1 MSESRAVHANE
12 DYQRWISLA
21 QQIKGAM
28 VSAEKITP
36 EDNWLLRRER
46 AVAWLRVAFAAVAV
60 VVIQLNP
67 ERVARFPELS
77 FVSLITFLVYSVALM
92 YIAWRYK
99 AVTPTIGIVTTSLD
113 VVWIAL
119 IVFSTG
125 GTRTPFFF
133 YYSFPVITASIRWGL
148 KGSLPVAFVGVA
160 LYGIVRLTLA
170 GESMASPLGVDTLVV
185 RSLYLVLLA
194 CIFGY
199 ISEFEKRQ
207 NQRLV
212 ALSKTAAHAAV
223 LDERRRIMFE
233 LHDGILQSLAT
244 LILRLEG
251 CGRRLP
257 DSREELAGELHE
269 LEDLTRNSMKQIRQF
284 LSGQQPI
291 VLVAGTLVEKLREE
305 ARFLRDGMG
314 LEIILE
320 SEPDDLGL
328 PVDTERELYYVLREA
343 LTNVTRHSHASKVEI
358 QLRRENGTLEGS
370 LTDNG
375 VGFNLESTKT
385 RSGLGLPAME
395 QRIKKVGGE
404 LWVKSSPGQGTNLTF
419 AIALDT

>member
-1 MSESRAVHANE
+1 M
-12 DYQRWISLA
+12 ISA
-21 QQIKGAM
+21 D
-28 VSAEKITP
+28 KITP
-36 EDNWLLRRER
+36 EDSWLLRRER

-77 FVSLITFLVYSVALM
+77 FISLVTFLVYGLAVL
-92 YIAWRYK
+92 YFAWRHR
-99 AVTPTIGIVTTSLD
+99 AASPAIGIVTTSLD

-119 IVFSTG
+119 LVFSTG
-125 GTRTPFFF
+125 GSRTPFFF

-148 KGSLPVAFVGVA
+148 KGSIPVALVGVT
-160 LYGIVRLTLA
+160 LYIVVRLSLA
-170 GESMASPLGVDTLVV
+170 AETMGAPIGIDILLV

-207 NQRLV
+207 NQRLL
-212 ALSKTAAHAAV
+212 ALSKTAAQAAA

-244 LILRLEG
+244 LILRLED

-257 DSREELAGELHE
+257 NSQKELAGELHS

-284 LSGQQPI
+284 LSGHQPMP
-291 VLVAGTLVEKLREE
+291 LVAGTLIEKLREE

-320 SEPDDLGL
+320 SEPEDLDL
-328 PVDTERELYYVLREA
+328 TVETEREVYYVLREA

-358 QLRRENGTLEGS
+358 QLRRDNGTLQGS

-375 VGFNLESTKT
+375 VGFSLESTQN
-385 RSGLGLPAME
+385 RGGLGLPAME

-404 LWVKSSPGQGTNLTF
+404 LWVKSSPGQGTNLSF
-419 AIALDT
+419 AISLAE